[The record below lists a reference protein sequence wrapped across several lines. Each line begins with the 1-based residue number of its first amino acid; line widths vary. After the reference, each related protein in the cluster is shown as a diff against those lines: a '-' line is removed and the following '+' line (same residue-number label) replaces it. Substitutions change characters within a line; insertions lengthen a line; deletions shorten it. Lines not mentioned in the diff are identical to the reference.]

1 MIFIIKLWS
10 ISGKICNACTSLSQ
24 WEMRLQSSVITPA
37 REVELSFTL
46 FWSLIKVSFLSLV
59 YFVINYTNITK
70 AKVVWDWVKSKIQ
83 SFCCYSA
90 GSRWRVLAWLE
101 SLYCCTAVL
110 YCTVLYSSALQHFK
124 MIKDWYLFAWLWPVS
139 LVVSLHT
146 LLRLSGLFWWPP
158 ACRPGPMRQKTFIL
172 NLNLARVWI

>member
-37 REVELSFTL
+37 REEELSFTL
-46 FWSLIKVSFLSLV
+46 LWSLIKVSFLSLV

-110 YCTVLYSSALQHFK
+110 LYYTVLYCTAPLYNISRWSKTGICLPGSDLSLWWWVFIHYWDSPDFSAGHKLAA
-124 MIKDWYLFAWLWPVS
+124 LFQWDKR
-139 LVVSLHT
+139 
-146 LLRLSGLFWWPP
+146 LLFL
-158 ACRPGPMRQKTFIL
+158 I
-172 NLNLARVWI
+172 